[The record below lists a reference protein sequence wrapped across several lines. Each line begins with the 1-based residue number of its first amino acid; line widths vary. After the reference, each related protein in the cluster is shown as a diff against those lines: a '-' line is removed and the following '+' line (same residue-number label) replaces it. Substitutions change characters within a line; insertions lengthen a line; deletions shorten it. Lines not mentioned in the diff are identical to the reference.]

1 MKRRTFLRAT
11 VEAGLM
17 AAAGTAFGRSSLAAP
32 GATASVP
39 DLVAVRG
46 ATPER
51 LFDAGIAALGGMKS
65 FVRPGQTV
73 VVKPNIAWDVPPERA
88 GNTNPLLVQ
97 RIVEHCREAGA
108 KTVYVFDYT
117 CDNWQ
122 RTYRTSGIEQA
133 VRDAGG
139 TMAPGN
145 SEGYFQ
151 AVRVNG
157 RSLKDAKEHELILEA
172 DVFINVPVLKNHG
185 SATVTCAMK
194 NLMGVIW
201 DRQFWHRN
209 DLHQCIADFAAYRRP
224 TLNVVDAYNV
234 MARNGPRGVSTQDV
248 VRMESLLISS
258 DMVAVDTAASRLL
271 SVAPES
277 VRYIPLAAALG
288 AGRSDLEALRI
299 ERIKLG

>member
-1 MKRRTFLRAT
+1 MRRRTFLRAT
-11 VEAGLM
+11 VEAGLL
-17 AAAGTAFGRSSLAAP
+17 AAAGSAFGRSALAA
-32 GATASVP
+32 GAAAPSLP

-88 GNTNPLLVQ
+88 GNTNPQLV
-97 RIVEHCREAGA
+97 RRVVEHCREAGA
-108 KTVYVFDYT
+108 KAVYVFDYT
-117 CDNWQ
+117 CDHWQ
-122 RTYRTSGIEQA
+122 RTYRNSGIEQA

-157 RSLKDAKEHELILEA
+157 RSLQDAKEHELILEA

-194 NLMGVIW
+194 NLMGIIW
-201 DRQFWHRN
+201 DRQFWHRS

-234 MARNGPRGVSTQDV
+234 MVRNGPRGVSTQDV
-248 VRMESLLISS
+248 VRMESLLIST
-258 DMVAVDTAASRLL
+258 DMVAADTAAAKLM

-277 VRYIPLAAALG
+277 VRYIPLAATLG
-288 AGRSDLEALRI
+288 VGRSDLEGLRI

>member
-1 MKRRTFLRAT
+1 MRRRTFLRAT
-11 VEAGLM
+11 VEAGLL
-17 AAAGTAFGRSSLAAP
+17 AAAGSAFGRSALAA
-32 GATASVP
+32 GAAAPSVP

-88 GNTNPLLVQ
+88 GNTNPQLV
-97 RIVEHCREAGA
+97 RRVVEHCREAGA
-108 KTVYVFDYT
+108 KAVYVFDYT
-117 CDNWQ
+117 CDHWQ
-122 RTYRTSGIEQA
+122 RTYRNSGIEQA

-157 RSLKDAKEHELILEA
+157 RSLQDAKEHELILEA

-194 NLMGVIW
+194 NLMGIIW
-201 DRQFWHRN
+201 DRQFWHRS

-234 MARNGPRGVSTQDV
+234 MVRNGPRGVSTQDV
-248 VRMESLLISS
+248 VRMESLLIST
-258 DMVAVDTAASRLL
+258 DMVAADTAAAKLM

-277 VRYIPLAAALG
+277 VRYIPLAATLG
-288 AGRSDLEALRI
+288 VGRSDLEGLRI

>member
-1 MKRRTFLRAT
+1 MRRRTFLRAT
-11 VEAGLM
+11 VEAGLL
-17 AAAGTAFGRSSLAAP
+17 AAAGSAFGRSALATGAAAP
-32 GATASVP
+32 SLP

-88 GNTNPLLVQ
+88 GNTNPQLV
-97 RIVEHCREAGA
+97 RRVVEHCREAGA
-108 KTVYVFDYT
+108 KAVYVFDYT
-117 CDNWQ
+117 CDHWQ
-122 RTYRTSGIEQA
+122 RTYRNSGIEQA

-157 RSLKDAKEHELILEA
+157 RSLQDAKEHELILEA

-194 NLMGVIW
+194 NLMGIIW
-201 DRQFWHRN
+201 DRQFWHRS

-234 MARNGPRGVSTQDV
+234 MVRNGPRGVSTQDV
-248 VRMESLLISS
+248 VRMESLLIST
-258 DMVAVDTAASRLL
+258 DMVAADTAAAKLM

-277 VRYIPLAAALG
+277 VRYIPLAATLG
-288 AGRSDLEALRI
+288 VGRSDLEGLRI

>member
-1 MKRRTFLRAT
+1 
-11 VEAGLM
+11 
-17 AAAGTAFGRSSLAAP
+17 
-32 GATASVP
+32 
-39 DLVAVRG
+39 
-46 ATPER
+46 
-51 LFDAGIAALGGMKS
+51 
-65 FVRPGQTV
+65 V

-88 GNTNPLLVQ
+88 GNTNPLLVR
-97 RIVEHCREAGA
+97 RIVEQCREAGA
-108 KTVYVFDYT
+108 KAVYVFDYT
-117 CDNWQ
+117 CDHWQ

-145 SEGYFQ
+145 SEGYFHP
-151 AVRVNG
+151 VRVDG

-172 DVFINVPVLKNHG
+172 DVFVNVPVLKTHG

-201 DRQFWHRN
+201 DRQFWHRS
-209 DLHQCIADFAAYRRP
+209 DLHQCIADFATYRRP

-248 VRMESLLISS
+248 VRMESLLIST
-258 DMVAVDTAASRLL
+258 DMVAADTAAARLMGL
-271 SVAPES
+271 APES

-299 ERIKLG
+299 ERIRLG